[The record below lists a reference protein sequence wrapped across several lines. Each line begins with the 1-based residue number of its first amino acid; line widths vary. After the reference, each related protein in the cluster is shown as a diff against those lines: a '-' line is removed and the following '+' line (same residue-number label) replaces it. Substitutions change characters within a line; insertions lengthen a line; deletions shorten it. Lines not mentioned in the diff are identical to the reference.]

1 MLQYA
6 MDLTF
11 LKTSQ
16 LIDEVID
23 LSELESLLA
32 SGTKTKHYIGF
43 EISGNPHIGSGLVTM
58 AIIKE
63 LQKIGVET
71 TIFLADWHSWINK
84 KLGGDRE
91 FIKYVAENS
100 FKHMMI
106 AAGKAIGANTDK
118 IEFILGSDL
127 YENHA
132 EHWANLIEVSEHS
145 TLARIKR
152 SIDIM
157 GRAEGE
163 VVEFSKLIYPPL
175 QVADIFTMQ
184 VNIAHAGTDQR
195 KAHVLARQVA
205 QKLQISPLKNNTG
218 ETIKPIAIHQKLL
231 PGLATPPEW
240 PLSPERAKQ
249 LITEMKMS
257 KSKPDSAIFLNDT
270 PEQIR
275 IKVNK
280 AFCPE
285 GDISYNP
292 VMVWAEMLVFGLGKT
307 LNVLRPQKWGGDL
320 HFETYEQLKEVFI
333 SKQVHPQDLK
343 MSIAEYI
350 IALLQPAHEYLAT
363 IKTVNEVQ
371 QEIEKRITR

>member
-1 MLQYA
+1 MN
-6 MDLTF
+6 LTF
-11 LKTSQ
+11 FKTSA

-23 LSELESLLA
+23 LTELETLLA
-32 SGTKTKHYIGF
+32 SGTPLKHYIGF
-43 EISGNPHIGSGLVTM
+43 EISGNPHIGSGLITM
-58 AIIKE
+58 AVIKE
-63 LQKIGVET
+63 LQKVGVKT

-106 AAGKAIGANTDK
+106 AAGKAVGADTDN

-127 YENHA
+127 YAEHT

-205 QKLQISPLKNNTG
+205 QKLQISPLKNNAG
-218 ETIKPIAIHQKLL
+218 ETIKPIAIHHKLL

-240 PLSPERAKQ
+240 PLTPERAKQ

-257 KSKPDSAIFLNDT
+257 KSKPDSAIFMNDT

-275 IKVNK
+275 AKVNK

-285 GDISYNP
+285 GDLSYNP
-292 VMVWAEMLVFGLGKT
+292 VMVWAEMLVFGLGNT
-307 LNVLRPQKWGGDL
+307 LEIVRPEKWGGNLRFD
-320 HFETYEQLKEVFI
+320 TYKQLKETFLA
-333 SKQVHPQDLK
+333 KQLHPQDLK
-343 MSIAEYI
+343 IAIAEYVI
-350 IALLQPAHEYLAT
+350 SLLKPASDYIASV
-363 IKTVNEVQ
+363 KTVGEVQ
-371 QEIEKRITR
+371 DEITKRISR